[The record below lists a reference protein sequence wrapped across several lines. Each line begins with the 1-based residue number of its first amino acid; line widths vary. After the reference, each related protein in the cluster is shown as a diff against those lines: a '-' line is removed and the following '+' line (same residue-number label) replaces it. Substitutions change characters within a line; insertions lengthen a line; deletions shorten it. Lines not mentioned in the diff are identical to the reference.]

1 MKKRI
6 LGIGLALML
15 LTVSASAA
23 VLTDAPGTPT
33 QDRAVALDARWEDEA
48 RTAYDLRELPADHL
62 TVNQAVDVYDF
73 VYEQGNRPVRWYP
86 EDTQKAIEA
95 IISVDP
101 DTLHMTEFMRLYAA
115 EIVPPADLEAT
126 MTLTI
131 DYQPGQLTVVVL
143 GDTSDPAN
151 LVWTPVKSR
160 VTANGQVEFNVPQAL
175 MAQLQGEDFTQ
186 MYLDEELQLAEQ
198 MFPPPEAEEVKRLL
212 QSRAELSDVRRAAA
226 IYKLQRYSYN
236 GNGDSYGV
244 SSCDIQRFFRDI
256 WECSHRLKDV
266 ALENKDFESIITTHN
281 DPQTTVYCDPP
292 YYEAE
297 RYAVE
302 FPRSD
307 HQRLHD
313 VLAQHRGFAMV
324 SYNNCDYIRR
334 LYEDFFIYEVERPNS
349 QSKKKNDI
357 YREYIMTNYDPRVF
371 ASQMTIFGDYSSDG
385 KICRLVHIPERPL
398 RT

>member
-15 LTVSASAA
+15 LTGSASAA

-101 DTLHMTEFMRLYAA
+101 DALYMTEFMRLHAA

-151 LVWTPVKSR
+151 LVWTPVESR
-160 VTANGQVEFNVPQAL
+160 VIANGQVEFNVPQAL
-175 MAQLQGEDFTQ
+175 MAQLQGEDLLFSLLTVRQGIRGTVTVETTEVPENLPSKQAGDTTRVVKTVTRNGQALPDDFKIAIVPETELIRREITMLGQFVTEQEQPALNWLPEEDQNRVRYLLGVDGEALIVSDYVPLITEDFRPTDGDAVGTLSFATPYSESQTIVTALGIPDKNADNADEIQNGKTQ
-186 MYLDEELQLAEQ
+186 MKWSVQPAIVREGGVVDVVFDQLALIDMGTETGLLL
-198 MFPPPEAEEVKRLL
+198 MLSEPTAEE
-212 QSRAELSDVRRAAA
+212 
-226 IYKLQRYSYN
+226 
-236 GNGDSYGV
+236 
-244 SSCDIQRFFRDI
+244 
-256 WECSHRLKDV
+256 
-266 ALENKDFESIITTHN
+266 
-281 DPQTTVYCDPP
+281 
-292 YYEAE
+292 
-297 RYAVE
+297 
-302 FPRSD
+302 
-307 HQRLHD
+307 
-313 VLAQHRGFAMV
+313 
-324 SYNNCDYIRR
+324 
-334 LYEDFFIYEVERPNS
+334 
-349 QSKKKNDI
+349 
-357 YREYIMTNYDPRVF
+357 
-371 ASQMTIFGDYSSDG
+371 
-385 KICRLVHIPERPL
+385 
-398 RT
+398 